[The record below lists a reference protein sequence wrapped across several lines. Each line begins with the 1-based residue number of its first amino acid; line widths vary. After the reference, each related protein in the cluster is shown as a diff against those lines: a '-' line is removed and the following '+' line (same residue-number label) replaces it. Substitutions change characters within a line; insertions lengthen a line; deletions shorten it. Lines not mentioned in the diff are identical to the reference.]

1 MSKKKI
7 FAAVV
12 SAIFFAMSFNAD
24 AATSTDKKNPAPVKK
39 SVWQPERKIGLLS
52 GISQI
57 TLQMSEPCVMIDPDT
72 KKTIQKVEKDK
83 PFTIDF
89 VSMKTAAVEV
99 RGEKVELKDLQVAI
113 NGKKYFGGVRVNKNK
128 GALTVINLI
137 PVEEY
142 LRGVVPEE
150 MSISFQPEALK
161 AQAVAARSFTLKNI
175 GRHKADGYDL
185 CDNTHCQT
193 YEGISST
200 SPTTDKAIADTRGE
214 ILYFNGAAAMTNFH
228 TDSGGMTESSENVW
242 GTKIPY
248 LQPVEELNKQT
259 QEWTV
264 TLTKTDFSERMGANF
279 GSLQSIS
286 LSNLLI
292 GKSAADRT
300 QSGRVKFALVA
311 GSKKTVKMTGN
322 EMRSK
327 FSLPSTLFNVKVQS
341 GEVIFEG
348 FGRGHGVGMSQYG
361 ANAYAQAGWTYDKI
375 LKHYYKG
382 TEIKKLY

>member
-1 MSKKKI
+1 MKKF
-7 FAAVV
+7 FAAMM
-12 SAIFFAMSFNAD
+12 SAIFFAMSFTAD
-24 AATSTDKKNPAPVKK
+24 AASSADKKVSVPVKK

-57 TLQMSEPCVMIDPDT
+57 TLQMSAPCVMIDSDT
-72 KKTIQKVEKDK
+72 KKVIQKIEKDK

-89 VSMKTAAVEV
+89 ASMKNNSVEV
-99 RGEKVELKDLQVAI
+99 RGEKVELKDLQSAI
-113 NGKKYFGGVRVNKNK
+113 NGKKYFGGVRVNKTK

-161 AQAVAARSFTLKNI
+161 AQAVAARSFTLKNV
-175 GRHKADGYDL
+175 GRHKEDGYDL

-200 SPTTDKAIADTRGE
+200 SPATDKAVLETRGE
-214 ILYFNGAAAMTNFH
+214 ILYYNGAAAMTNFH
-228 TDSGGMTESSENVW
+228 TDSGGMTESNENVW
-242 GTKIPY
+242 GAKIPY

-264 TLTKTDFSERMGANF
+264 KLSNTDFSERMGASF
-279 GSLQSIS
+279 GSLHSIT
-286 LSNLLI
+286 LSNLII
-292 GKSAADRT
+292 GRSAADRT
-300 QSGRVKFALVA
+300 DSGRVKFALVA
-311 GSKKTVKMTGN
+311 GSKKTFKMTGN
-322 EMRSK
+322 EMRKK

-341 GEVIFEG
+341 GEIIFEG

-361 ANAYAQAGWTYDKI
+361 ANAYAQSGWKYDQI

>member
-1 MSKKKI
+1 MSLKKI
-7 FAAVV
+7 FMATLT
-12 SAIFFAMSFNAD
+12 AIFFATSFTAN
-24 AATSTDKKNPAPVKK
+24 AATSTDKKVAAPIKK

-57 TLQMSEPCVMIDPDT
+57 TFQMSEPCVMTDPDT
-72 KKTIQKVEKDK
+72 KKVLQKIEKDK

-89 VSMKTAAVEV
+89 ASMKSNSVEI

-150 MSISFQPEALK
+150 MSISSHIEALK
-161 AQAVAARSFTLKNI
+161 AQAHKN
-175 GRHKADGYDL
+175 DGYDL
-185 CDNTHCQT
+185 CDSTHCQT

-200 SPTTDKAIADTRGE
+200 SPSTDKAVLETRGE
-214 ILYFNGAAAMTNFH
+214 IVYFNGAAAMTNFH
-228 TDSGGMTESSENVW
+228 TDSGGMTESNENVW

-264 TLTKTDFSERMGANF
+264 KLTKTDFSERMGANF
-279 GSLQSIS
+279 GSLQSIT
-286 LSNLLI
+286 LSNLII
-292 GKSAADRT
+292 GQSAADRT
-300 QSGRVKFALVA
+300 DSGRVKFALVA
-311 GSKKTVKMTGN
+311 GSKKTFKMTGT
-322 EMRSK
+322 EMRQK

-348 FGRGHGVGMSQYG
+348 YGRGHGVGMSQYG

-382 TEIKKLY
+382 TEIKKMY

>member
-1 MSKKKI
+1 MSKIKI
-7 FAAVV
+7 FAAMFAVM
-12 SAIFFAMSFNAD
+12 FFTMSFTAD
-24 AATSTDKKNPAPVKK
+24 AAISADKKNSAPVKK

-72 KKTIQKVEKDK
+72 QKALQKIAKDK

-89 VSMKTAAVEV
+89 ASMKTAAVEV
-99 RGEKVELKDLQVAI
+99 RGEKVELKDLQVSI
-113 NGKKYFGGVRVNKNK
+113 NGKKYFGGVRVNKNR

-161 AQAVAARSFTLKNI
+161 AQAVAARSFTLKNV
-175 GRHKADGYDL
+175 GRHKDEGYDL

-200 SPTTDKAIADTRGE
+200 SPTTDKAVLETRGE
-214 ILYFNGAAAMTNFH
+214 VLYFNGAVAMTNFH
-228 TDSGGMTESSENVW
+228 TDSGGMTESNENVW
-242 GTKIPY
+242 GAKIPY

-264 TLTKTDFSERMGANF
+264 TLTNTDFSERMGAAF
-279 GSLQSIS
+279 GSLQSIT
-286 LSNLLI
+286 LSNLII
-292 GKSAADRT
+292 GRSAADRT
-300 QSGRVKFALVA
+300 ESGRVKFALVA
-311 GSKKTVKMTGN
+311 GSKKTLKMTGG
-322 EMRSK
+322 EMRKK

-361 ANAYAQAGWTYDKI
+361 ANAYAQAGWKYEQI